1 MSIAV
6 LSPAAKNDRIKTVS
20 LTVLCQSFQA
30 LSVGGISLLL
40 PIIRQDLH
48 LSFTQGGTLAAAAT
62 LVYAFMQI
70 PAGYLSDRFS
80 PKRLFIIGI
89 LGSTI
94 LALAFGLAA
103 NYWQALAIQV
113 VSGIFRALLFV
124 PGMNLL
130 TGWFPANRRATATGL
145 YLIGGATGSL
155 IFNLAGPLIVNLYGW
170 RVAFVG
176 FASLGIIAIMFLLRY
191 GKDSPL
197 APERKKES
205 LLEPLQL
212 FRYRVMWVCGGIQFV
227 RLGIMM
233 GITYWLPSLLINEKG
248 FSLQTAG
255 VVIAL
260 QAVFMAPSNVL
271 GGYISDRLK
280 NPVLVIAVSLSVL
293 GISTGILITTTH
305 IALVVALIFV
315 NAFFLQM
322 YFGPLFSI
330 PVEILGVSKAGI
342 SSGFSNFFANL
353 GGFSATFLLGALKD
367 STGAFRTGFLIICG
381 ACFAGL
387 CLTLVL
393 SRLRRKPAE
402 TGIFLSG

>member
-1 MSIAV
+1 MNIAE
-6 LSPAAKNDRIKTVS
+6 LGPAAKKDRITTVS

-30 LSVGGISLLL
+30 LSMGGIALLL
-40 PIIRQDLH
+40 PVIRQDLG
-48 LSFTQGGTLAAAAT
+48 LSFTQGGTLAAATT

-94 LALAFGLAA
+94 LSLTFGLVS
-103 NYWQALAIQV
+103 NYGQALLNQV
-113 VSGIFRALLFV
+113 LSGFFRALLFT
-124 PGMNLL
+124 PGMALL
-130 TGWFPANRRATATGL
+130 TNWFPANRRATATGL
-145 YLIGGATGSL
+145 YLVGGATGSL
-155 IFNLAGPLIVNLYGW
+155 IFNLAGPLIVNRYSW
-170 RVAFVG
+170 RVAFV
-176 FASLGIIAIMFLLRY
+176 SLAVLGLLAIFFLFRY
-191 GKDSPL
+191 GKDSP
-197 APERKKES
+197 ATNVRRKGS

-248 FSLQTAG
+248 LSLQMAGLITA
-255 VVIAL
+255 V
-260 QAVFMAPSNVL
+260 QAVLMAPSNIL

-280 NPVLVIAVSLSVL
+280 NPILVIAVSLGVL
-293 GISTGILITTTH
+293 GISTGILITATNMV
-305 IALVVALIFV
+305 LVIALIFL
-315 NAFFLQM
+315 NALFLQM

-330 PVEILGVSKAGI
+330 PVDILGASKAGI

-381 ACFAGL
+381 ACMVGL
-387 CLTLVL
+387 GLTLFL
-393 SRLRRKPAE
+393 GRIRRKSV
-402 TGIFLSG
+402 IFDAL